1 MGKAQERGCWW
12 RESRGIAKWRVEIGE
27 WRHAEGVK
35 EFDGKTSEISQ
46 VSSGV
51 VETGEAYIK
60 KDNLADS
67 QRASPY

>member
-1 MGKAQERGCWW
+1 MASGGVL
-12 RESRGIAKWRVEIGE
+12 S
-27 WRHAEGVK
+27 GVK

-51 VETGEAYIK
+51 VETGEAYIQ